1 VLYVAP
7 SGVAAPDGA
16 TYSTSA
22 SAHAVLGAAL
32 DLALALG
39 PSVQL
44 EAQLGNL
51 RWIPASDGAIVLVG
65 ATLGVSIRF

>member
-1 VLYVAP
+1 M
-7 SGVAAPDGA
+7 
-16 TYSTSA
+16 
-22 SAHAVLGAAL
+22 LGAAL